1 MTTKLEEAQAA
12 VDAALAKLSAL
23 ARQRD
28 ELLDQQAAL
37 FEQRDAIQGRPDK
50 DAALERT
57 VLQGQLA
64 AISAALGRLGDEH
77 QAAQQIDLARA
88 ESRRRVLLGERDNLR
103 SNIKAAE
110 QLLASGMHDAE
121 IASARQRLTMLE
133 LNKAQFVRETV
144 GLYERLGQIA
154 GEEEARELAAKHR
167 RTLA

>member
-1 MTTKLEEAQAA
+1 MTKLSDAQQA
-12 VDAALAKLSAL
+12 VDAALAKLSNIAQ
-23 ARQRD
+23 QRD
-28 ELLDQQAAL
+28 ELLRQQAVL
-37 FEQRDAIQGRPDK
+37 FEQRDALQGRLDK

-57 VLQGQLA
+57 VIQGQLA
-64 AISAALGRLGDEH
+64 AISATLARLGDEQ
-77 QAAQQIDLARA
+77 QAAQAFDLAQA
-88 ESRRRVLLGERDNLR
+88 DARRRLLLNERDNLR

-154 GEEEARELAAKHR
+154 GDDEARELARKNKR
-167 RTLA
+167 DLPV

>member
-1 MTTKLEEAQAA
+1 MTTKLEEAQQS
-12 VDAALAKLSAL
+12 VDAALAKLSDL
-23 ARQRD
+23 AGQRD
-28 ELLDQQAAL
+28 ELLRQQASL
-37 FEQRDAIQGRPDK
+37 FEQRDVLQGRLDK

-57 VLQGQLA
+57 VIQGQLA
-64 AISAALGRLGDEH
+64 AISAALARLGDE
-77 QAAQQIDLARA
+77 QQVAQSFDLAQA
-88 ESRRRVLLGERDNLR
+88 DARRRLLLGERDSLR

-110 QLLASGMHDAE
+110 QLLSSGMHDAE

-144 GLYERLGQIA
+144 GLYERLQQIA